1 MTPATFAVP
10 IRALFQQR
18 IRGDQALLQ
27 LARLRFAQAGLGVE
41 VYTDSPDHL
50 DHLLE
55 LAPLHEF
62 LPMVHL
68 SREINLLH
76 DRDRIVVETFAA
88 RFAGRIAGFVVH
100 DKVEMGQQTNR
111 LVEVLQEIGASLD
124 RKKESPVVFLEYAAG
139 LEPAWF
145 IEVAERVRDVAKVSC
160 CIDVGHVGIKQACT
174 SFVRQHP
181 GLELS
186 SLSVED
192 DRLPALA
199 AEVQSAVGTAL
210 PTVLEMTRS
219 LGALGKLVHF
229 HLHDGHPLIRSL
241 ADHFSFLIRVPIP
254 FSHEGRRSLTTLYGP
269 SGLKK
274 IVSSAVAACR
284 PGGVS
289 FTLEIHQAVGRL
301 PLADAAGLFHHW
313 KNMTNAER
321 MNYWLSVLSENALLV
336 EEFVN
341 ESSPIRREGWSNSA
355 THLSQ
360 VF

>member
-1 MTPATFAVP
+1 MSSTFAVP

-18 IRGDQALLQ
+18 IRGDKALLQ
-27 LARLRFAQAGLGVE
+27 LAKLRFAQAGLGVE
-41 VYTDSPDHL
+41 VYADSPDQL
-50 DHLLE
+50 EHLLE
-55 LAPLHEF
+55 LAPSHEF
-62 LPMVHL
+62 PPMVHL

-76 DRDRIVVETFAA
+76 SQDRIVVETFAA

-100 DKVEMGQQTNR
+100 DKAEMGQQTNR
-111 LVEVLQEIGASLD
+111 LVKVLQALGAWLD
-124 RKKESPVVFLEYAAG
+124 RKKDSPLIFLEYAAG
-139 LEPAWF
+139 LEPGWF
-145 IEVAERVRDVAKVSC
+145 IEVAERVRDVARVSC

-186 SLSVED
+186 SLSAED

-199 AEVQSAVGTAL
+199 ADVQRAIGTAL

-219 LGALGKLVHF
+219 LGALGKLLHF

-241 ADHFSFLIRVPIP
+241 SDHFSFLIRVPIP
-254 FSHEGRRSLTTLYGP
+254 FSHEGRRSLSTLYGP

-274 IVSSAVAACR
+274 IVSSAVEACR
-284 PGGVS
+284 SGGVS
-289 FTLEIHQAVGRL
+289 FTLEIHQAAGRK

-313 KNMTNAER
+313 KNIANAEC

-336 EEFVN
+336 DEFVR
-341 ESSPIRREGWSNSA
+341 S
-355 THLSQ
+355 
-360 VF
+360 